1 MSMTGGSCL
10 WEAVVNNSRVAE
22 VIRPPSGLQCSQ
34 MMLSPKGLGTTLVT
48 VYDIGVS
55 PPLSA
60 VALVSSCSQHD
71 NLSLETCG
79 ILIC

>member
-1 MSMTGGSCL
+1 M
-10 WEAVVNNSRVAE
+10 NDSRVAE
-22 VIRPPSGLQCSQ
+22 VVRPPSGMQCSQ

-60 VALVSSCSQHD
+60 LAVVSFCSEQYKF
-71 NLSLETCG
+71 G
-79 ILIC
+79 LIDLLMYIEHRL

>member
-1 MSMTGGSCL
+1 M
-10 WEAVVNNSRVAE
+10 NNSRVAE

-34 MMLSPKGLGTTLVT
+34 MILSPKGLGTTIVT

-60 VALVSSCSQHD
+60 LALVSLCSKHD
-71 NLSLETCG
+71 NLIPETCG
-79 ILIC
+79 ILLIC